1 MARAYQADIWVRP
14 GFVFNEGQLIKDAVL
29 GIAEGKIEAV
39 MGRDQIPAS
48 AKAMEMEGI
57 LTPGFVDL
65 QVNGGGGVLLN
76 DQPTPEALRTIA
88 AAHRGFGTTS
98 ILPTVITD
106 RPDVLAAAAEA
117 MISLGHSRAMPG
129 LHIEGPHISKARRGT
144 HAPEFIRPIEASTTR
159 LIQDLIDSGLAV
171 LITVAPEAVAVKD
184 ISRLVEMGAKVSLGH
199 SAADAAT
206 TQAALVA
213 GATCFTHLFNAMPHM
228 ENRAPGI
235 AGAAI
240 SSDAW
245 CGIIA
250 DGVHVDPL
258 MVAMAC
264 RARPVPHRMIAVS
277 DSMATVGGPDTFVLY
292 GQEIRLDGNKLVNAE
307 GSLAGAHLTLAEALS
322 NLIGYGVPEVDA
334 LRMCRKNPA
343 ELMGLGSMARMVG
356 TPAEE
361 LVLLNGDYTVQSIGM
376 SEMASSA

>member
-1 MARAYQADIWVRP
+1 MTEDWIIPNRLFDGDTIRDGVALKLLDGKVAEVVSATNLPRGAAVRKMT
-14 GFVFNEGQLIKDAVL
+14 GL
-29 GIAEGKIEAV
+29 
-39 MGRDQIPAS
+39 
-48 AKAMEMEGI
+48 
-57 LTPGFVDL
+57 LTPGFFDI

-334 LRMCRKNPA
+334 LRMCRTNPA

>member
-1 MARAYQADIWVRP
+1 MTEDWIIPNRLFDGDTIRDGVALKLLDGKVAEVVSATNLPRGAAVRRMA
-14 GFVFNEGQLIKDAVL
+14 GL
-29 GIAEGKIEAV
+29 
-39 MGRDQIPAS
+39 
-48 AKAMEMEGI
+48 
-57 LTPGFVDL
+57 LTPGFFDI

-334 LRMCRKNPA
+334 LRMCRTNPA